1 VASAEVPTGKLVP
14 VEQAKM
20 TDDAHAIQ
28 GLSSWLTVA
37 KDGESLVDFE
47 CGLTQCRL
55 VQSSSSFCFEISAR
69 DPVSG
74 TFSRMRTDPILI
86 LASLID
92 RSEAMNFERTK
103 YDVAANSLRGSIVEL
118 DDFLNRIHSE
128 YVTQR
133 RSLLDADKFQMEIE
147 AIEELRNHAS
157 RLAEACDDALK
168 RYSKRQ
174 PRRLQKG

>member
-1 VASAEVPTGKLVP
+1 
-14 VEQAKM
+14 M

-37 KDGESLVDFE
+37 KDGESLADFE

-55 VQSSSSFCFEISAR
+55 AQSSSGFCFEISAR
-69 DPVSG
+69 DSVSG
-74 TFSRMRTDPILI
+74 TFSRMSTDPILI
-86 LASLID
+86 LAPLID
-92 RSEAMNFERTK
+92 RAAAMNFEQTN
-103 YDVAANSLRGSIVEL
+103 DGSIAESEDYL
-118 DDFLNRIHSE
+118 DHIQSE
-128 YVTQR
+128 HVTQR
-133 RSLLDADKFQMEIE
+133 WSLLDADKFQMEIE
-147 AIEELRNHAS
+147 AIEDLRDHAS